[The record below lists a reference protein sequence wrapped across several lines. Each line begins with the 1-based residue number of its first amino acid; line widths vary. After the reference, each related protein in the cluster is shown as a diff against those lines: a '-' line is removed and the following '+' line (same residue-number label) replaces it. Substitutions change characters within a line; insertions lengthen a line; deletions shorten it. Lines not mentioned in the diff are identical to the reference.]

1 MKYWMLQ
8 FLLRR
13 KYYKGMSKK
22 WRNLFEFFKSTIAIN
37 LSVSFVV
44 LLFGG
49 LIAFNYSVLSFG
61 FVLSLFFKEVNAKNE
76 YVFYFNNQISRIQLW
91 VYSWCFTFAFL
102 IISVCIF
109 NAIKR
114 LF

>member
-1 MKYWMLQ
+1 MN
-8 FLLRR
+8 
-13 KYYKGMSKK
+13 KK
-22 WRNLFEFFKSTIAIN
+22 WANIFEFFKSTLAIN
-37 LSVSFVV
+37 FAVSFFVY
-44 LLFGG
+44 LFGG

-76 YVFYFNNQISRIQLW
+76 YVFYFNNQISKIQLW
-91 VYSWCFTFAFL
+91 LYSWCFTFVFL

-109 NAIKR
+109 NVMRK